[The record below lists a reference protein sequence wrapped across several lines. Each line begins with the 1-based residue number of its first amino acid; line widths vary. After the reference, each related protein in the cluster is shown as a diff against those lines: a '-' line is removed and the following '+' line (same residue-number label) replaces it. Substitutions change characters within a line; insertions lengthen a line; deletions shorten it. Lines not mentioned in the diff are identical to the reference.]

1 MFQSNVEIAFV
12 ILVVGAIISGASR
25 SWRIAGWLAAMFV
38 GVATVV
44 AWIEGVNVL
53 GTGKTVHSS
62 VAQLSLFGTTLA
74 IDLDPLGAGF
84 LLLVTT
90 VTFLATIYS
99 IGYMDVP
106 GPEKPARFY
115 TPLLLF
121 AAGMIGVVSVQD
133 WLVFFVFWE
142 LMTLASYILVVFN
155 KEDPVVQRAGLKYFI
170 MTHIASVGILV
181 AAIVLWNKTG
191 SFSFEAQ
198 AIALRDSASWLR
210 NLLLALYF
218 VAFATKAGIFPLG
231 DWLPDAHPAAP
242 SGVSAIL
249 SGAMIKL
256 GAYGIIRVFWQA
268 GHIVLT
274 QPELF
279 TWGSIIATLGT
290 ISAFV
295 GGITAMRENDFKR
308 QLAFSSIGQ
317 TGYIFMALGIG
328 IALLKAGRLEPIA
341 LLAALG
347 AGFHILNDA
356 AYKSLLF
363 MSAGSVLYSTG
374 TRDLNKVSGLAAV
387 MPWVAGAA
395 FVGVLSLSGL
405 PPTNGFA
412 SKWIIYQSSISAGLK
427 FAPFLIMAVIA
438 FFASL
443 STFAYSLKFFYGTA
457 FLGIPSPSH
466 KSYRLPRTM
475 TFAQLVLAAVCIV
488 IGLVPATAVRL
499 VELVFEMNR
508 HALYTITRY
517 GALSTSPGIH
527 SLSAYWNPVG
537 IAITLSI
544 CVFLAEL
551 IRSSG
556 RVKTRYVPN
565 WYCGEEH
572 VEHEVRFRAQD
583 FYSQFN
589 EVFARVYP
597 QLPKP
602 RLPGL
607 KKLQCVLNFDVWL
620 YLPVLKHLRKFVTGV
635 SRTHVGI
642 PQLYIVWQIVGMGI
656 VIAVLLFITR

>member
-25 SWRIAGWLAAMFV
+25 SWKVSGWLAGVFV
-38 GVATVV
+38 GAATVV

-53 GTGKTVHSS
+53 TTGKTVHSTI
-62 VAQLSLFGTTLA
+62 AQLSLFGTTLA
-74 IDLDPLGAGF
+74 VDLDPLGAGF

-181 AAIVLWNKTG
+181 AALVLWHKTG
-191 SFSFEAQ
+191 SFSFEQQ
-198 AIALRDSASWLR
+198 AIALRESSSWLR

-256 GAYGIIRVFWQA
+256 GAYGVIRIFWQMV
-268 GHIVLT
+268 GSDLT
-274 QPELF
+274 SRELL
-279 TWGSIIATLGT
+279 TWGVVIAALGT
-290 ISAFV
+290 VSAFV
-295 GGITAMRENDFKR
+295 GGVTAMRENDFKR
-308 QLAFSSIGQ
+308 QLALSSIGQ
-317 TGYIFMALGIG
+317 TGYIFLAMGIG
-328 IALLKAGRLEPIA
+328 IALLKLKGFQPIA
-341 LLAALG
+341 LLALMG

-356 AYKSLLF
+356 IYKSLLF
-363 MSAGSVLYSTG
+363 MNAGSVLYSTG
-374 TRDLNKVSGLAAV
+374 TSDLRKVGGLFAV
-387 MPWVAGAA
+387 MPAVAVAA
-395 FVGVLSLSGL
+395 FIGVLSLSGL

-412 SKWIIYQSSISAGLK
+412 SKWVIYQSSISAGLV
-427 FAPFLIMAVIA
+427 FSPFLVMAVIA

-443 STFAYSLKFFYGTA
+443 STFAYALKFFYGTA
-457 FLGIPSPSH
+457 FLEPPSEEYQPR
-466 KSYRLPRTM
+466 RLPRTM
-475 TFAQLVLAAVCIV
+475 TFSQTLLALLCVG
-488 IGLVPATAVRL
+488 IGLVPAIGIDSVAS
-499 VELVFEMNR
+499 VFQMPK
-508 HALYTITRY
+508 HALFRIGTFGEIATTQ
-517 GALSTSPGIH
+517 GVHP
-527 SLSAYWNPVG
+527 LSAIWNPIG
-537 IAITLSI
+537 LAIALLTCYL
-544 CVFLAEL
+544 LAEW
-551 IRSSG
+551 IRTWG
-556 RVKTRYVPN
+556 KAKVRIVTN

-572 VEHEVRFRAQD
+572 PEREVRFRAQD
-583 FYSQFN
+583 FYAPFN
-589 EVFARVYP
+589 EIFAKVYP
-597 QLPKP
+597 HISVPKVG
-602 RLPGL
+602 GL
-607 KKLQCVLNFDVWL
+607 QKLRDLLDFDTWL
-620 YLPVLKHLRKFVTGV
+620 YRPLVRATTAMVDRIRRSHAGPL
-635 SRTHVGI
+635 
-642 PQLYIVWQIVGMGI
+642 QLYMIWQIAGLI
-656 VIAVLLFITR
+656 VVLIILLSTIR